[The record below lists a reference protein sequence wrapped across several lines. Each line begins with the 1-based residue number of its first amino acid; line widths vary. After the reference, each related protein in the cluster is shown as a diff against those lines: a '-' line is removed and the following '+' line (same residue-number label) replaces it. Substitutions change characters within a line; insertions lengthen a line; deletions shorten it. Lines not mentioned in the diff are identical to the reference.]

1 MISIEPKVPKDENG
15 NTKSVTL
22 SAKEW
27 NQILDELEELDDI
40 RAFDQAVAED
50 SKSIPFEKA
59 IAQSVSYPVDK
70 YVIKRY

>member
-1 MISIEPKVPKDENG
+1 MISIEPKLSKDENG

-27 NQILDELEELDDI
+27 NQILEELEELDDI

-59 IAQSVSYPVDK
+59 IAQ
-70 YVIKRY
+70 IEQIETE

>member
-1 MISIEPKVPKDENG
+1 MISIEPKVSKDENG

-40 RAFDQAVAED
+40 RALDQAVAED

-59 IAQSVSYPVDK
+59 IAQ
-70 YVIKRY
+70 IEQIETE